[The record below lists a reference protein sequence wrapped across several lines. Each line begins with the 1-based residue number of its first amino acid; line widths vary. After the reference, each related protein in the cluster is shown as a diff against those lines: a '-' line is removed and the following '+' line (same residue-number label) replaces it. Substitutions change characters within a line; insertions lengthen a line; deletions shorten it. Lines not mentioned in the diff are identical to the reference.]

1 MKNLNVVSAL
11 PETIQKLLLE
21 IGPRYSGDIQKYRD
35 VTVDAFDLILQD
47 VTKSNIKITMDLSY
61 GPHPRHLLDIY
72 TLQAGTTYALPVIVF
87 VHGGAFVRGEK
98 KISKELYGNVPRWFA
113 RNGYIGI
120 NLEYRLAPESV
131 FPGGAKDLARAIE
144 WIKQSISQFGGDP
157 NKIFLL
163 GHSAGGTHVAHYCF
177 DSSLGYLAKD
187 ILAIALISARVRVD
201 TLIENPNAAGV
212 VAYFGSDT
220 NKYEALSPVTHISK
234 TSIPTFIGIAQFE
247 NPLLDVYGAEL
258 FYKLRASGHILNR
271 FIQMTGHNHMSIM
284 AHFDTAEEVLGRN
297 ILDFFQSI

>member
-1 MKNLNVVSAL
+1 MKNLNVLSAL
-11 PETIQKLLLE
+11 PENVQKLLLE
-21 IGPRYSGDIQKYRD
+21 IGPRYSGDIRKYRD
-35 VTVDAFDLILQD
+35 VIVDAFDLILHD
-47 VTKSNIKITMDLSY
+47 VTKSGIKVTMDQSY

-72 TLQAGTTYALPVIVF
+72 TLEEETTYALPVIIF

-98 KISKELYGNVPRWFA
+98 KISDEIYGNVPRWFA

-131 FPGGAKDLARAIE
+131 FPGGANDLALAIE
-144 WIKQSISQFGGDP
+144 WIKQSISQFGGNP
-157 NKIFLL
+157 HNIFLL

-187 ILAIALISARVRVD
+187 IIAIALISARVRVD
-201 TLIENPNAAGV
+201 VLIENPNAAGV
-212 VAYFGSDT
+212 LAYFGSDT
-220 NKYEALSPVTHISK
+220 NRYEALSPVTHVLK
-234 TSIPTFIGIAQFE
+234 TSIPTFIAIAEFE
-247 NPLLDVYGAEL
+247 NPLLDIYGAEL
-258 FYKLRASGHILNR
+258 FYKLRSSGHIVNR
-271 FIQMTGHNHMSIM
+271 FMQMIGHNHMSIM